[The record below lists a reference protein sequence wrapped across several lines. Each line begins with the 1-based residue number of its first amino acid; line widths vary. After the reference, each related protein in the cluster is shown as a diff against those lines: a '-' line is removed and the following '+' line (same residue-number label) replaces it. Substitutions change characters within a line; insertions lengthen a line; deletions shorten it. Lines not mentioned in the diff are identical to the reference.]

1 MLRYNNF
8 MPRRTAPPRPP
19 AVPPHSAQ
27 EGAARITAAVVSIFD
42 NRDGHGADWRLL
54 VESMFQAAFV
64 MLDNLPEES
73 RQSVA
78 RRVHEGSYNRTLP
91 GPLQNDSDP
100 IKTAAEMMVS
110 DLANVTVIKS
120 KGPRPPH

>member
-1 MLRYNNF
+1 
-8 MPRRTAPPRPP
+8 
-19 AVPPHSAQ
+19 
-27 EGAARITAAVVSIFD
+27 VSIFD
-42 NRDGHGADWRLL
+42 KNDGHGADWRLL

-64 MLDNLPEES
+64 MLDNLPEEV

-91 GPLQNDSDP
+91 GPIQNPSDENKAVADLMVHP
-100 IKTAAEMMVS
+100 ANAAG
-110 DLANVTVIKS
+110 IKS